1 MLHSRSPIHDPLS
14 RATPYSVRTN
24 IALELWRFCFF
35 VGDNGVTFTFIF
47 LFKFLASSSTP
58 SAASCLIFKEP
69 VGIVLQVETNRR
81 VMVMM

>member
-14 RATPYSVRTN
+14 RATPYSVRTE
-24 IALELWRFCFF
+24 ITELLLLLFF
-35 VGDNGVTFTFIF
+35 YSNFWPRRLLHQV
-47 LFKFLASSSTP
+47 
-58 SAASCLIFKEP
+58 AASCLIFKEP